1 MSVAAIIE
9 FPGMNGEEY
18 KALIA
23 EIGTDASRSGE
34 LRSRIGGPAERGWRV
49 VELWESP
56 AAFERFRNR
65 LESSLRRRGQPLP
78 EVSSWGAESLIRSES
93 DVDSK
98 AGQTT
103 EERKEEDLFR
113 SPAFPP
119 DWLNGKLLEALY
131 QEGLK
136 AIPGGDVPAAAAVV
150 YGNSVILGHNDV
162 LTAGNAGGHAD
173 INAITNAIRHFGGPK
188 KFRRLDREK
197 LYLVTTYEPCPMCEG
212 AIALEHRFKPENVFV
227 LMLKEAWYRAEE
239 RETCGAF
246 RSGWRYVA
254 CDELQ
259 QRLFCE
265 HPAYRKAHSEKCG
278 QEAG

>member
-9 FPGMNGEEY
+9 FPGMTGEEY

-23 EIGTDASRSGE
+23 DIGTDDSRSGE
-34 LRSRIGGPAERGWRV
+34 LRSRIGGAAERGWRV
-49 VELWESP
+49 VELWGSSV
-56 AAFERFRNR
+56 AFKRYRER
-65 LESSLRRRGQPLP
+65 LESAARSCGLPLP
-78 EVSSWGAESLIRSES
+78 EISFWGADILARSGSGNDPGFE
-93 DVDSK
+93 
-98 AGQTT
+98 QR
-103 EERKEEDLFR
+103 EETKKGGEEYRF
-113 SPAFPP
+113 PALPP
-119 DWLNGKLLEALY
+119 DWLNGELLRALY
-131 QEGLK
+131 EEGVK
-136 AIPGGDVPAAAAVV
+136 AIPGGDVPAAAAVI
-150 YGNSVILGHNDV
+150 YGNTVILGHNDV

-212 AIALEHRFKPENVFV
+212 AIALEHRFKPDNVFV

-246 RSGWRYVA
+246 RSGWQYVA

-265 HPAYRKAHSEKCG
+265 HPAYRKAYPEKCG
-278 QEAG
+278 